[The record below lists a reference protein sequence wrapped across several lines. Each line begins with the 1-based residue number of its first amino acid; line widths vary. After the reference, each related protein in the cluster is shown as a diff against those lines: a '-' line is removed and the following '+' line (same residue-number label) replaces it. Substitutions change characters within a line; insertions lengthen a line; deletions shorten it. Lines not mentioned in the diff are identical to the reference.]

1 MLRMLQ
7 ALRWTMFVQLSSL
20 SIFGFVFQFLQSM
33 LKLTNLP
40 FKPLTFWIRILLYV
54 VLLFLL
60 CVRFQKDSR
69 ILERSSSSRII
80 LLMRNFLYENIWTGI
95 ALMAAGALANWS
107 YLSFLLPYNYTV
119 MYSQC
124 SADTKTSCVNE
135 VFVFIFTLGLW
146 EGLAFFLN
154 SYIFKQHEI
163 FEFKANQQTTIFEDI
178 KNDFKKIILKSF
190 KNAVKP
196 TLIYVILYV
205 IFRDL
210 LLNFFA
216 KLLFVNVNEKLGLFS
231 NIHLIFIALLTN
243 SMFLYA
249 TNMILLIFNV
259 VLTKRHVFTM
269 KDLLQALSGDHQISC
284 IKKLVYLD
292 LVLLVEQNPQRRKEM
307 YKLSQPGGHPK
318 TWNFVK
324 EKCLQNISDYMKL
337 LDSDNV
343 KKEKQIKQATVPNS
357 LNLHNHSNMRNL
369 VQESTFQKQEPKQS
383 NLIVNLASSALT
395 RYKNKLYQ
403 LKTLPIYTY
412 LVRNEQVV
420 LSQLNDYQCVLWSIR
435 SLTALICE
443 ALNEEAYGVIS
454 NDINDIILVFL
465 DFKNAIEDSKS
476 TGSLVQY
483 KHSVKHKYK
492 VEIRYCIIQC
502 LYRISNSYASYLDSL
517 NLPKNALLQL
527 KSLSKVNMNMDKNK
541 VN

>member
-7 ALRWTMFVQLSSL
+7 ALKWTMLVQVSSL
-20 SIFGFVFQFLQSM
+20 SIFGFVFQFFLSM
-33 LKLTNLP
+33 LKLSNLP
-40 FKPLTFWIRILLYV
+40 YKPLTFWMRILLYV
-54 VLLFLL
+54 VLIFLL

-69 ILERSSSSRII
+69 ILERSSSYRLI

-95 ALMAAGALANWS
+95 TLMLAGAVSNWS
-107 YLSFLLPYNYTV
+107 FLSFLLPYNHTV

-124 SADTKTSCVNE
+124 FADSKTSCVNE
-135 VFVFIFTLGLW
+135 VFVFIVTLGLW
-146 EGLAFFLN
+146 EGLVFFLN

-163 FEFKANQQTTIFEDI
+163 FAFKANQQTTIFEDI
-178 KNDFKKIILKSF
+178 KIGFRGIMMKSF
-190 KNAVKP
+190 KNALKP
-196 TLIYVILYV
+196 TLIFLILYI

-210 LLNFFA
+210 FLNIFA
-216 KLLFVNVNEKLGLFS
+216 KLLFVYVNEKLGLLTK
-231 NIHLIFIALLTN
+231 IHFILIALLTN
-243 SMFLYA
+243 TMFLYT
-249 TNMILLIFNV
+249 TNMILFIFNV
-259 VLTKRHVFTM
+259 VLTKRHVFTI
-269 KDLLQALSGDHQISC
+269 KDLMQALSDDNQISC

-292 LVLLVEQNPQRRKEM
+292 LVLLSEQNPERRKEM

-324 EKCLQNISDYMKL
+324 EKCLQNITDYMKL
-337 LDSDNV
+337 LDNDNF
-343 KKEKQIKQATVPNS
+343 KKDKQIHQASIPNT
-357 LNLHNHSNMRNL
+357 LHLHNHTNMRNL
-369 VQESTFQKQEPKQS
+369 IQDSTFQNVEPKQS
-383 NLIVNLASSALT
+383 NLIVTLASSALT

-412 LVRNEQVV
+412 IVSDDQVA
-420 LSQLNDYQCVLWSIR
+420 LSQLNDYQCVVWSIR

-454 NDINDIILVFL
+454 NDINDIILIFL
-465 DFKNAIEDSKS
+465 DFKNTVEDSKNS
-476 TGSLVQY
+476 GGLVQY

-502 LYRISNSYASYLDSL
+502 LYKISNYYASYLDSL
-517 NLPKNALLQL
+517 NLPKSALLQL
-527 KSLSKVNMNMDKNK
+527 KSLSKVNMSKAKNK